1 LKGTLVKRVVLLVS
15 ISQVF
20 AVTWP
25 FFKSGEVRLRK
36 GGESGNE
43 DCDFKNWGCEIRV
56 SFREGVKAQVL
67 SAQVQ

>member
-1 LKGTLVKRVVLLVS
+1 MYLIS
-15 ISQVF
+15 ISQFVSL
-20 AVTWP
+20 V
-25 FFKSGEVRLRK
+25 KSGEVRLKK